1 MSQNLSLINGEFKDS
16 ISVYDRGLAYGDGFF
31 ETMLWDSLEEKN
43 ETNVGVE
50 FWLRHLRRIKDG
62 CQLMQINLPF
72 DEEIIRQ
79 RNLILKASL
88 KEKKSG
94 LLKMLVTRGVGGRGY
109 KFERNMIPTI
119 IFLSLPKPKVKKE
132 YFKQGVVVKIC
143 KTQLSKNTNLFGYK
157 HLNRLDSVLARSEW
171 EDKNI
176 FEGIFVDS
184 KRNILEGT
192 MTNIFFVHEKT
203 LITPPIIDS
212 GINGVM
218 RQVIID
224 KAKFFFDKLVIQKI
238 NLRDVEKFD
247 QMFLTNSVLKVIP
260 VIRFEKKKFIKKKN
274 VIDLINFFNCKN
286 DREKSDRL
294 NLI

>member
-1 MSQNLSLINGEFKDS
+1 MNQNLSLINGEFKDS

-94 LLKMLVTRGVGGRGY
+94 LLKMIVTRGVGGRGY

-224 KAKFFFDKLVIQKI
+224 KAKFFFDKVVIQKI
-238 NLRDVEKFD
+238 NLRDIEKFD

-260 VIRFEKKKFIKKKN
+260 VMRFEKKKIYKKKKRN
-274 VIDLINFFNCKN
+274 RFN
-286 DREKSDRL
+286 
-294 NLI
+294 

>member
-31 ETMLWDSLEEKN
+31 ETMLWDSFVEKN

-94 LLKMLVTRGVGGRGY
+94 LLKMVVTRGVGGRGY

-274 VIDLINFFNCKN
+274 VKDLINFFNCKN
-286 DREKSDRL
+286 DREKLDRL

>member
-31 ETMLWDSLEEKN
+31 ETMLWDSFVEKN

-79 RNLILKASL
+79 RNLILKASR

-94 LLKMLVTRGVGGRGY
+94 LLKMVVTRGVGGRGY

-176 FEGIFVDS
+176 FEGVFVDS
-184 KRNILEGT
+184 KKNILEGT
-192 MTNIFFVHEKT
+192 MTNIFFVHKKT

-260 VIRFEKKKFIKKKN
+260 VIRFEKKKFIKKKKRN
-274 VIDLINFFNCKN
+274 RSN
-286 DREKSDRL
+286 
-294 NLI
+294 

>member
-94 LLKMLVTRGVGGRGY
+94 LLKMVVTRGVGGRGY

>member
-1 MSQNLSLINGEFKDS
+1 MNQNLSLINGEFKDS

-132 YFKQGVVVKIC
+132 YFKSGVVVKIC

-171 EDKNI
+171 EDNNI
-176 FEGIFVDS
+176 FEGVFVDS
-184 KRNILEGT
+184 KKNILEGT

-224 KAKFFFDKLVIQKI
+224 NAKFFFDKVVIKKI
-238 NLRDVEKFD
+238 NLIDIEKFD

-286 DREKSDRL
+286 NRERSERL

>member
-31 ETMLWDSLEEKN
+31 ETMLWDSLEKKN
-43 ETNVGVE
+43 EINFGVE

-62 CQLMQINLPF
+62 CQLIQINLPL

-79 RNLILKASL
+79 RNLILNASL

-94 LLKMLVTRGVGGRGY
+94 LLKMVVTRGVGGRGY
-109 KFERNMIPTI
+109 KFERNMMPTI

-132 YFKQGVVVKIC
+132 YFKSGVVVKIC

-184 KRNILEGT
+184 KKNILEGT
-192 MTNIFFVHEKT
+192 MTNIFFVHKKT

-218 RQVIID
+218 RQVVID
-224 KAKFFFDKLVIQKI
+224 KAKFFFDKVVIQKI
-238 NLRDVEKFD
+238 NLRDIEKFD

-260 VIRFEKKKFIKKKN
+260 VMRFEKKKFIKKKN

-286 DREKSDRL
+286 DKEKSNRL

>member
-1 MSQNLSLINGEFKDS
+1 
-16 ISVYDRGLAYGDGFF
+16 
-31 ETMLWDSLEEKN
+31 
-43 ETNVGVE
+43 
-50 FWLRHLRRIKDG
+50 
-62 CQLMQINLPF
+62 
-72 DEEIIRQ
+72 
-79 RNLILKASL
+79 
-88 KEKKSG
+88 
-94 LLKMLVTRGVGGRGY
+94 MLVTRGVGGRGY
-109 KFERNMIPTI
+109 KFERNMLPTI

-132 YFKQGVVVKIC
+132 YFKSGVVVKIC
-143 KTQLSKNTNLFGYK
+143 KTQLSKNINLFGYK

-176 FEGIFVDS
+176 FEGVFVDS
-184 KRNILEGT
+184 KKNILEGT
-192 MTNIFFVHEKT
+192 MTNIFFVHKKT

-286 DREKSDRL
+286 DREKLDRL

>member
-94 LLKMLVTRGVGGRGY
+94 LLKMLVTRGIGGRGY

-132 YFKQGVVVKIC
+132 YFKSGVVVKIC

-286 DREKSDRL
+286 DREKLDRL

>member
-1 MSQNLSLINGEFKDS
+1 MNQNLSLINGEFKDS

-94 LLKMLVTRGVGGRGY
+94 LLKMIVTRGVGGRGY

-171 EDKNI
+171 EDNNI
-176 FEGIFVDS
+176 FEGVFVDS
-184 KRNILEGT
+184 KKNILEGT

-238 NLRDVEKFD
+238 NLRDIEKFD

-260 VIRFEKKKFIKKKN
+260 VIRFEKKKFIKKKT
-274 VIDLINFFNCKN
+274 
-286 DREKSDRL
+286 
-294 NLI
+294 